1 MSHDPKFDAP
11 EFTAAE
17 RLLYEIFA
25 AAETCDECAEP
36 IYETDLAPSC
46 GAHRLH
52 LGCRG
57 HFDCRWCDE
66 EWAEANR

>member
-11 EFTAAE
+11 EVV
-17 RLLYEIFA
+17 
-25 AAETCDECAEP
+25 CDECAEP
-36 IYETDLAPSC
+36 IDETDLAPSC

-57 HFDCRWCDE
+57 HFDCRYCDE
-66 EWAEANR
+66 EWSEANR